1 MAGKHMTHPFTRV
14 VGRIVQKFVF
24 LGILGIVGIV

>member
-1 MAGKHMTHPFTRV
+1 MVCERMTRPFPRV

-24 LGILGIVGIV
+24 LGIFGIVGIV